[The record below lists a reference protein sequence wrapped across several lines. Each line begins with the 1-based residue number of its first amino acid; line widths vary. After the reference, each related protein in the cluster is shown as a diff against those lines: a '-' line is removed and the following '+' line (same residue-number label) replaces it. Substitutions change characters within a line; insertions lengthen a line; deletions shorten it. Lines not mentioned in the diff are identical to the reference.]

1 MALSGRIISKRRQG
15 GICFL
20 DLQGATPPSLP
31 APRSLA
37 SQTARRAGD
46 GTIVDKATNEEV
58 CPVVQIQAMK
68 QDLTEKPCDFMWCV
82 DKIKRGDIVGLQGPP
97 RLARR
102 SVARPLKADALFTQA
117 SPDAPRRGS
126 SACSRPACRC
136 AAVRRRRCC
145 ASVW

>member
-20 DLQGATPPSLP
+20 DLQGATPPGSAGAQIRSP
-31 APRSLA
+31 ASH
-37 SQTARRAGD
+37 TARRAGD

-97 RLARR
+97 RPSTAPWRAR
-102 SVARPLKADALFTQA
+102 
-117 SPDAPRRGS
+117 
-126 SACSRPACRC
+126 
-136 AAVRRRRCC
+136 
-145 ASVW
+145 